1 MEKSIIEIQKKFKNY
16 GILLP
21 KTYTPM
27 EKILLFNLQ
36 EVKKAQLTLR
46 AINNKM
52 RTKILELLVN
62 KELNVTQIYVA
73 LKIEQSV
80 ASQHLGIL
88 RRSRIVKT
96 KRTGKV
102 ITYSLNYEKIVKL
115 KQIVKMID
123 Y

>member
-80 ASQHLGIL
+80 ASQHLAIL
-88 RRSRIVKT
+88 RTSGIVKT
-96 KRTGKV
+96 KRTGKI
-102 ITYSLNYEKIVKL
+102 ITYSLNYDKIIKL
-115 KQIVKMID
+115 KQIIKMID